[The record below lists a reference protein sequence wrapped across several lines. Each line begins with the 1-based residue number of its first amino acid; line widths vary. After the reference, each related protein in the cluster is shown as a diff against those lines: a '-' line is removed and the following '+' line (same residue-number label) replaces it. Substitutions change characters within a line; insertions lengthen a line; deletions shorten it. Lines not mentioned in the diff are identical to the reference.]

1 MTQSAAHDLVN
12 DTDLILA
19 SQDAPHRIG
28 FGDVDIHA
36 FSRPLDRIGG
46 DVCDVVRLD
55 ERHLAITLAD
65 ATGHDPA
72 AHRMSARFSRS
83 IRARYQAAR
92 LRDADPGELLQ
103 QVACD
108 LFDDRHSECHF
119 VTAIH
124 AVYNE
129 RSRVIRWARAG
140 APYPILLRSGHGPR
154 RLLSEGPLLGVVPA
168 SSFEVRT
175 LRLDP
180 GDALLFHTDGL
191 EGALL
196 RREGIAAWADLDRTR
211 WYRNLRSGSIEA
223 ELRKIGRGLNHRRRP
238 ACDHAFEPGGHD
250 DVGEAAT
257 APRNAAWNDD
267 VSALA
272 LRVRAEPVDVLPFV
286 RRYKPARHTALRL
299 PDRADAPAS
308 TLVGIGSSW

>member
-1 MTQSAAHDLVN
+1 MTQSAAHDRLN

-19 SQDAPHRIG
+19 SQDTPHRIG
-28 FGDVDIHA
+28 CGDVDIHA
-36 FSRPLDRIGG
+36 FSRPFDGLGG
-46 DVCDVVRLD
+46 DVCEVVRLD
-55 ERHLAITLAD
+55 ERHLMITLAD

-72 AHRMSARFSRS
+72 AHRMSARFSQS

-92 LRDADPGELLQ
+92 LRQADPGELLQ
-103 QVACD
+103 QVAGD
-108 LFDDRHSECHF
+108 LFDDRHGECHF

-140 APYPILLRSGHGPR
+140 APYPILLRTGHGPR

-168 SSFEVRT
+168 TSFEVRT

-191 EGALL
+191 EGAVL
-196 RREGIAAWADLDRTR
+196 RREGIAAWADMDRTR

-223 ELRKIGRGLNHRRRP
+223 ELRKIGRDLNRRGRS
-238 ACDHAFEPGGHD
+238 ACDHAFDVGGHD
-250 DVGEAAT
+250 DVDEAAT
-257 APRNAAWNDD
+257 ATRDTAWDDD
-267 VSALA
+267 VSAVA
-272 LRVRAEPVDVLPFV
+272 LRLHAGPLEVFPFV
-286 RRYKPARHTALRL
+286 RRHMPALPTARRFL
-299 PDRADAPAS
+299 DRADAPAS
-308 TLVGIGSSW
+308 KLVGIGRSW